1 MDAALAA
8 LLGTALGAAGSF
20 GVMWIQQQHQN
31 RRERLKLAADLG
43 LADYNRQ
50 LELAKNNQE
59 PMRFPPIS
67 AYVMYY
73 AEFLDALANGEITPE
88 IIQCLQNKQ
97 EQLMEHYYDYRKA
110 RDA

>member
-8 LLGTALGAAGSF
+8 LLGAAIGAAGSF
-20 GVMWIQQQHQN
+20 GVMWIQQRHQN

-43 LADYNRQ
+43 LAEYNRQ
-50 LELAKNNQE
+50 LELAKNNRE

-67 AYVMYY
+67 AYVMHH

-88 IIQCLQNKQ
+88 IIQRLQNKQ

-110 RDA
+110 REP